1 MMNWITTNWTSL
13 IGIIGGI
20 IIVARIIVKLTP
32 TKTDNKVLNVI
43 VSLLT
48 HLGLHIK

>member
-1 MMNWITTNWTSL
+1 MLNWIITNWTSL
-13 IGIIGGI
+13 IGIVGGVI
-20 IIVARIIVKLTP
+20 IAARIIVKLTP
-32 TKTDNKVLNVI
+32 TKTDNKILNVI